1 MLRYVPKI
9 PSRYECQVLTI
20 RTLTLRY
27 VLKIAA
33 RYHAGTRLASVMLGL
48 PGFNLSPA
56 IADDGPSNLNDGPYP
71 MARQRWSVR
80 VDLPKMDAA
89 SSISIV
95 SKSPRLCRR
104 RRRTELGLS
113 PIEFAHWL
121 RLSFPHLGVRHA
133 NAGLPAT
140 SNV

>member
-48 PGFNLSPA
+48 PSFNLSPA

-71 MARQRWSVR
+71 MAPALERPCRFAQDGRSLFHIDCIQVTEALPTETKDRVR
-80 VDLPKMDAA
+80 PL
-89 SSISIV
+89 
-95 SKSPRLCRR
+95 
-104 RRRTELGLS
+104 